1 MVTVTTVAGV
11 SFLAGA
17 ATLYFVLRN
26 NKGLVSKA
34 FNIDDTVR
42 EKIDQA
48 KSVASDLKE
57 KI

>member
-1 MVTVTTVAGV
+1 MVTVATVAGV

-26 NKGLVSKA
+26 NRRLVNKV
-34 FNIDDTVR
+34 FDIDDIVK

-48 KSVASDLKE
+48 KSVALDLKE